1 MAQQDK
7 ITDDVLARIVR
18 NQDPEFYANWS
29 DEAIVSNT
37 LYNFPSLK
45 QDVRMRSPGEKLYDS
60 IGDDAAPGFLDRSAF
75 QMENMLRTASAGLKG
90 MVNPQDAQ
98 IGENA
103 RKLADRIYRDRI
115 SANPDLQALVAWKEN
130 EPGWTSFDAS
140 LRSLSEAIPSLAL
153 SAVGAVGASFL
164 APALGTGAVATV
176 GAGILGM
183 APIGILEGTSMYVDM
198 MKTLVDDEG
207 LSPEEAQD
215 NAYVA
220 AALYTPTS
228 MLFEYLGGKA
238 FAKVGGIGEEAFNAD
253 LRKTLAKS
261 VVNSKSG
268 VSRIK
273 ELGARGVVS
282 IADGLST
289 TVSEGLTEFAQ
300 ATTQQVIQNGIR
312 NQVAD
317 DELGV
322 LEAYQKAFQESWLD
336 KQALEEGYAGATT
349 GMLSIFRLT
358 NKVGMNLIGSDV
370 TTEDISDVTA
380 EKRAVIEDVRRDE
393 LTSLSKEKLKQIA
406 SELQIPGRTNLAKA
420 QGKEPLVNAILNAEK
435 ETTETPQQQTVDTPL
450 ETEEAQTIDKD
461 DTDLEARYLDA
472 LTDTDNM
479 QDVLDESVNRG
490 DNVSKAIQ
498 DANSKKGLGAKILGL
513 VISSPNKNDIISKVK
528 NSNNNEILLD
538 AVREEIN
545 NTIKND
551 TGLSNR
557 QKKEL
562 NLPKNSTESQ
572 IISGLSNFA
581 KTGSVKEITPD
592 VEFDTDD
599 TSQFV
604 YGEYEPEVE
613 LTQANVQ
620 QKAETPQPTDTKFG
634 DPELGGDIQI
644 GGMTVS
650 AKPTDRA
657 GEKVPDAPVQ
667 KEVIQEE
674 ETTSLQERMTK
685 KIAEVAKGSAIKY
698 IPKEQVKTK
707 IATQFIGQGVKNSS
721 TDRYQK
727 MYAEEG
733 LANTGNY
740 TSDDIIFI
748 ASNGRRS
755 GAFQAVV
762 NGVLQGAYKNID
774 KAMEAGATIVMDTA
788 AHLKAKGGY
797 LKGEVDLAKYL
808 EDNGYSRVGTSGQWV
823 PAKQEVAPKQETVE
837 KPTTLTDGVEKGSS
851 AKMSQGAIDVLKDKT
866 KKTTVGDRKT
876 FAKLFR
882 TQRDVE
888 KDGGRVY
895 IEGET
900 ANQYRLQA
908 QDNKGDK
915 IGGVF
920 TVPKTLAGVPTLDIT
935 KPKTVDDL
943 FDFGDKPKK
952 EEKEE
957 SFVDKVRDLADDLGK
972 AIIKAVPSRKPK
984 TKKALKNY
992 DYGRVLV
999 KFINDYNAGK
1009 LTPKQREF
1017 YEKTILPQIEIT
1029 EESIAEDI
1037 EAAVIK
1043 GTSPLGVKRK
1053 EALKKAKELLEKPT
1067 QVSNKVKLGFNKTT
1081 KSIVAQVNNVTYDLN
1096 NEEQIESKKLQKRA
1110 KALEK
1115 NPTKIAQEKFD
1126 ADRKAWEE
1134 GILARVQG
1142 MVDAELN
1149 PVKPTDEEI
1158 DNKRSLDRTNN
1169 DDLNF
1174 SFQDDKSSQEILI
1187 TEDKKLA
1194 DKILSRLKKHFP
1206 FVDTKTFQGVLT
1218 LYGKRRIGFA
1228 MERLAAWSSTDARMD
1243 TMPHEYAH
1251 IYVKLF
1257 RNDPLVKQGIKK
1269 FETEENLVKY
1279 IGLYYTNR
1287 ARNTSLGKRIKI
1299 WLKQFANRLKRF
1311 FGKDV
1316 SNIEKFIAEEFYQGR
1331 MLGAEAIVGDQ
1342 FIDFMDDKS
1351 QQDDAV
1357 SGEEK
1362 STDATNVTTDHHITQ
1377 FYKDALG
1384 IYLDK
1389 YEHYPEMIK
1398 LAKTTKS
1405 FDEYLIKLSQW
1416 AKNIADNRALLIQGK
1431 PEKARN
1437 VAEKT
1442 TNALGQEVY
1451 KLQQENPYLFNELA
1465 MDWLKGLDKLSRFN
1479 TEDSRSQTA
1488 DARIYQMWTIDGM
1501 SDNSKGDGIRLA
1513 GSNSRIT
1520 NKKYPQNVVKNF
1532 FEKQKDKLSRLLF
1545 LPVKEISK
1553 TNVRKKDN
1561 VRFWTRANAKFNVGQ
1576 LLQLEADYTS
1586 QYINQ
1591 IEDLFSLS
1599 SDSSATDQKVN
1610 KIQDAWMSAIVG
1622 SKLGDNASVISTF
1635 IPKQYRPL
1643 NLTLDSYKEFFDN
1656 EKKFG
1661 NINESHKKE
1670 FMSNLEKA
1678 ERSTNPLVNNTID
1691 EFIEN
1696 NKDLNRS
1703 EIGLE
1708 IKRYATQAIRLKA
1721 ELSSNIGRY
1730 IAWQE
1735 LRTPDYLIH
1744 EKSVADS
1751 MTRLSIDLAEGFQ
1764 PRGLGDSTAMVIAD
1778 NTKVEV
1784 MYDGEYVDAGVYED
1798 MDGATLTAGS
1808 WFKKIKKILGGTD
1821 RIVQLKTFIRQRDVN
1836 ADGSANY
1843 IAFKHMQFSPH
1854 NNIRFS
1860 NPETGEMIA
1869 EYQGSGLN
1877 GIFVDANGNKFD
1889 MIASPN
1895 EAKMRFG
1902 KEYSEDNKIITISE
1916 DSIKV
1921 HDVQRGSKKD
1931 ASHPIALGEMLMA
1944 SMSQSKEAKDLIK
1957 AIKEHYNNV
1966 SNHYIQEI
1974 QSIFKDSSN
1983 FKKFIN
1989 TEVKAGRVPTEIL
2002 KYVSLIKDD
2011 GKGIFHPAIMS
2022 QIIPIINSKFV
2033 RNGLFKSRATN
2044 ESASKVYL
2052 KPSAHLDIKEG
2063 NVMLSSDNFVA
2074 IRQVENAYK
2083 KANNIT
2089 GSIKKYYES
2098 LGIKPKEK
2106 HKRIKLLNEFL
2117 ENNEVNVLVH
2127 RNPIQKVTGVV
2138 VRRVQRIHDGFHG
2151 ETMFMSKEDVK
2162 NVLDGD
2168 WDGDTAQFE
2177 FISDKY
2183 ASAVKKWQNSS
2194 EYKKVN
2200 KIVSVDIFASRTDK
2214 PRFDNDGN
2222 EIKTSVASKE
2232 DIYNAISEN
2241 AKLDGTTGF
2250 FTNAKIIMGQLFAKD
2265 FKLFH
2270 GDLKADEQYIRVK
2283 DPNATV
2289 VMDYY
2294 PLDKN
2299 NLKRDNNKLYNE
2311 ILQNGDNIVDSKGNV
2326 VDLSF
2331 DDAVYLQTTVN
2342 HEISTLFQMA
2352 VDSGKYDVLGKILDE
2367 SNIPAFDF
2375 MLTRIFEIANKDGS
2389 VSNKKLYDPNNIGQQ
2404 SASKMT
2410 AMLSLVYAGQNISKR
2425 RAGTNLDNAAGRAAS
2440 FDRNVSQSIQLNDRH
2455 FDENGKLSK
2464 SQDYADKFREDM
2476 SYKDSNKTN
2485 PKYNPKR
2492 HGEFYGNRLTMKNI
2506 ISPAEELM
2514 LSLGQKMKDIE
2525 FYQISRNVGAKRNA
2539 HTLAMEELIDNAT
2552 NFPFWGDFIVGKN
2565 KKDYVAAHEFLYGK
2579 KEFNGESSN
2588 FKDSWMALKQ
2598 KLGKQGKTENVQ
2610 SDLNDSV
2617 IAFTERFQE
2626 QWNKLSENSQI
2637 WATFRM
2643 LRGFDN
2649 DVHVLKLPP
2658 LSLMNDK
2665 VMAQYLPMFENNLR
2679 KQTFQGIEQT
2689 AQKSRQEKEYF
2700 KIVKNIVKTYQKYDE
2715 VKNIDVCLVNS

>member
-37 LYNFPSLK
+37 LYNFPSLN
-45 QDVRMRSPGEKLYDS
+45 QNVRMRSPGEKLYDS

-238 FAKVGGIGEEAFNAD
+238 FAKVGGIGEEAFNAS
-253 LRKTLAKS
+253 LRKSLAKS

-268 VSRIK
+268 ASRIK

-393 LTSLSKEKLKQIA
+393 LTSLSKEKLKQRA

-450 ETEEAQTIDKD
+450 ETEEVQTIDRD

-472 LTDTDNM
+472 LTATDNM

-528 NSNNNEILLD
+528 NSNNSEILLD

-551 TGLSNR
+551 TGLSNK

-613 LTQANVQ
+613 LTPTNVQ
-620 QKAETPQPTDTKFG
+620 QKTETPQPTDTKFG
-634 DPELGGDIQI
+634 EPEAGGDIQI
-644 GGMTVS
+644 GGMTIS

-674 ETTSLQERMTK
+674 ETTSLQEKMTK
-685 KIAEVAKGSAIKY
+685 RIAEVAKGSAIKY
-698 IPKEQVKTK
+698 VPKEQVKTK
-707 IATQFIGQGVKNSS
+707 IATQFIGQGVENSS

-733 LANTGNY
+733 LANTGDY

-823 PAKQEVAPKQETVE
+823 PAKQEVALKQETAE

-943 FDFGDKPKK
+943 FDFGDEPEAKEIISPSGETVKDLIKNNNRKQLEEKLKAKGLSVSGKNKTELAQRLIDGEIKK
-952 EEKEE
+952 EEPSVKEQAPVE
-957 SFVDKVRDLADDLGK
+957 E
-972 AIIKAVPSRKPK
+972 VP
-984 TKKALKNY
+984 
-992 DYGRVLV
+992 
-999 KFINDYNAGK
+999 
-1009 LTPKQREF
+1009 
-1017 YEKTILPQIEIT
+1017 
-1029 EESIAEDI
+1029 
-1037 EAAVIK
+1037 
-1043 GTSPLGVKRK
+1043 
-1053 EALKKAKELLEKPT
+1053 
-1067 QVSNKVKLGFNKTT
+1067 QVSDKVKLGFNKTT
-1081 KSIVAQVNNVTYDLN
+1081 KSIVAQVNNKTYPLID
-1096 NEEQIESKKLQKRA
+1096 EEQRQSKKLQERA
-1110 KALEK
+1110 DALEK
-1115 NPTKIAQEKFD
+1115 NPTKTAQEKFD

-1158 DNKRSLDRTNN
+1158 DDKRSLDRTNN

-1194 DKILSRLKKHFP
+1194 NKILSRLKKHFP

-1269 FETEENLVKY
+1269 FGTEENLVKY

-1316 SNIEKFIAEEFYQGR
+1316 SNIEQFIAEEFYQGR

-1342 FIDFMDDKS
+1342 FIDFMTEKS
-1351 QQDDAV
+1351 EQEDAT

-1416 AKNIADNRALLIQGK
+1416 AKNIADNRASLIQGK

-1451 KLQQENPYLFNELA
+1451 KLQKENPYLFNELA

-1479 TEDSRSQTA
+1479 TEDSRSQTV
-1488 DARIYQMWTIDGM
+1488 DSRIYQMWTIDGM
-1501 SDNSKGDGIRLA
+1501 TDNEKGDGIKFA

-1545 LPVKEISK
+1545 LPVKEISR

-1576 LLQLEADYTS
+1576 LLQLENDYTN

-1591 IEDLFSLS
+1591 IQNLFSRS

-1610 KIQDAWMSAIVG
+1610 KIQDAWMSVIVG
-1622 SKLGDNASVISTF
+1622 SKLGDNASVISSF

-1643 NLTLDSYKEFFDN
+1643 NLTLDSYKEFFEN
-1656 EKKFG
+1656 EEKFG
-1661 NINESHKKE
+1661 NINESHKKQ
-1670 FMSNLEKA
+1670 FMSNLEKV
-1678 ERSTNPLVNNTID
+1678 ERSANPLVNNTID

-1708 IKRYATQAIRLKA
+1708 IKKYATQAIKLKA

-1778 NTKVEV
+1778 DTKVEV
-1784 MYDGEYVDAGVYED
+1784 MYDGEYVDAGVYGD

-1808 WFKKIKKILGGTD
+1808 WFKKIRKILGGTD

-1902 KEYSEDNKIITISE
+1902 KEYSEDNKIINISE

-2011 GKGIFHPAIMS
+2011 GKGIFHPAIIS
-2022 QIIPIINSKFV
+2022 QIIPIINSKLV
-2033 RNGLFKSRATN
+2033 RNGLFKARATN

-2089 GSIKKYYES
+2089 GSIKKHYES

-2117 ENNEVNVLVH
+2117 ENNEVNVLIH

-2183 ASAVKKWQNSS
+2183 ASAVKKWQNSD

-2222 EIKTSVASKE
+2222 EIKTSISSKE

-2299 NLKRDNNKLYNE
+2299 NLKKDSNELYNE

-2331 DDAVYLQTTVN
+2331 DGAVYLQTTVN

-2389 VSNKKLYDPNNIGQQ
+2389 VSNKKLYDPNNIGKK

-2425 RAGTNLDNAAGRAAS
+2425 RAGTDLDNKAGRAAS

-2485 PKYNPKR
+2485 PKYNPKT
-2492 HGEFYGNRLTMKNI
+2492 HGEFYGDRLTMKNI

-2552 NFPFWGDFIVGKN
+2552 NFPFRGDFIVGKN
-2565 KKDYVAAHEFLYGK
+2565 KKDYVAAHEFLFGK
-2579 KEFNGESSN
+2579 KEFNTESSN

-2598 KLGKQGKTENVQ
+2598 NLGKQGKTENVQ
-2610 SDLNDSV
+2610 SDLNDEV

-2665 VMAQYLPMFENNLR
+2665 VVAQYLPMFENNLR
-2679 KQTFQGIEQT
+2679 KQSFQGIEQT